1 MAEDDDLA
9 GELIGV
15 SESQLRAG
23 LLARLA
29 FTDRPI
35 VVSGILGTLITA
47 AVVAW
52 AATWWQ
58 VALFVLTRL
67 ALAFGTHALSRR
79 VDALGPE
86 VAVAQ
91 GYLNVMDAWMAA
103 VALSWASVIFFA
115 PSPVLQ
121 NAPAVLSL
129 VAVIAVES
137 VVVLLASVTKRSILV
152 VIGTFW
158 ACLTLRVLLD
168 DGDARLAFLLCNLA
182 YHLLLAMHALNVQR
196 ETERQVRNEIV
207 NRVLLERVTQLHTRV
222 RQHRDELARVN
233 EQLQEALAQSEEAAN
248 HDHLTGVLNRRSF
261 LDRTFRHRVATKQD
275 DEMTALILLDL
286 DRFKSINDGHG
297 HSVGDAVL
305 VHCAGVLRR
314 EVRAND
320 VLARWGGE
328 EFIVLMPNTTAEEA
342 LACAERLR
350 NALAEAELAGAEV
363 DGPDGVHV
371 TASFGVA
378 TLGPRDAFHEALRA
392 ADAALYAAKAAGRNQ
407 VRMADT
413 QT

>member
-1 MAEDDDLA
+1 MAEEDDLT
-9 GELIGV
+9 GELISV
-15 SESQLRAG
+15 SDLQLRAG
-23 LLARLA
+23 LLARLSY
-29 FTDRPI
+29 TDRSI
-35 VVSGILGTLITA
+35 VLSGILGTLITA
-47 AVVAW
+47 FIVAW
-52 AATWWQ
+52 AAAWWQ
-58 VALFVLTRL
+58 VALFVLARL

-79 VDALGPE
+79 VEALGPQ

-91 GYLNVMDAWMAA
+91 GYMNVMDAWMVA
-103 VALSWASVIFFA
+103 VALSWASVVFFA

-121 NAPAVLSL
+121 KAPAVLSL

-137 VVVLLASVTKRSILV
+137 VIVLLASVTKRSILV
-152 VIGTFW
+152 VIITFW
-158 ACLTLRVLLD
+158 SCLTLRVLLD

-182 YHLLLAMHALNVQR
+182 YHLLLAMHAFNLQR

-233 EQLQEALAQSEEAAN
+233 KQLQTALEHSEDAAN

-261 LDRTFRHRVATKQD
+261 LERTFRHRVATKHD
-275 DEMTALILLDL
+275 GELTALILLDL

-305 VHCAGVLRR
+305 VHCADVLRR
-314 EVRAND
+314 EMRASD
-320 VLARWGGE
+320 VFARWGGE
-328 EFIVLMPNTTAEEA
+328 EFVVLMPHTTREEA

-350 NALAEAELAGAEV
+350 TALASAVV
-363 DGPDGVHV
+363 DGYEGVHV

-378 TLGPRDAFHEALRA
+378 TLGPHGAFHEALRA

-407 VRMADT
+407 VRLAT
-413 QT
+413 TEP